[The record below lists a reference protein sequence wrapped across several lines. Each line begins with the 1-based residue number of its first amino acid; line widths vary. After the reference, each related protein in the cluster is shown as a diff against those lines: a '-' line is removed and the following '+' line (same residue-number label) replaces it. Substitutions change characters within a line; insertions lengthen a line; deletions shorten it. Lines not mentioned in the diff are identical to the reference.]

1 MDADGA
7 GSKKGRPDVFGLA
20 VPLGP
25 LPRRMRGGRAMD
37 VASRVGR
44 SGRRV
49 LSRGG
54 GVVSHPTAP
63 TGPRFKALRH
73 ENARTAA
80 GTVRLPSAARGA
92 KGEGSPFGAG
102 GGWQAGV
109 VDRKVSPR
117 EGLTAKDRHRA
128 VAAENGSLP
137 DFSPHGPLARPE
149 VQRSGDGRRR
159 NSAIRLES
167 SHGSGP
173 SACNARGKDS
183 RLSRIVSAPSAQGSA
198 RGAMADAACA
208 AAVVIAPDFS
218 AERYRRR
225 VATRLRR
232 DRPIHFK
239 IPPPRRNAGAPR
251 RTICEPVHY
260 WITCPRFA
268 TPIQSNSLP

>member
-1 MDADGA
+1 MLTARVQRRVGQMFRFGGASRAAASQDAGRTCDGR
-7 GSKKGRPDVFGLA
+7 SV
-20 VPLGP
+20 
-25 LPRRMRGGRAMD
+25 PRRPEWKAGAFAWRW
-37 VASRVGR
+37 
-44 SGRRV
+44 
-49 LSRGG
+49 
-54 GVVSHPTAP
+54 VVSHPTAP
-63 TGPRFKALRH
+63 VGPSSKALRH

-102 GGWQAGV
+102 GGRQPGV
-109 VDRKVSPR
+109 VDSNESPR

-128 VAAENGSLP
+128 VAAGNGSLP
-137 DFSPHGPLARPE
+137 VLPPHGLLARRE

-183 RLSRIVSAPSAQGSA
+183 RLSRIVNAPSAQGSA

-232 DRPIHFK
+232 DSPIHIKF
-239 IPPPRRNAGAPR
+239 PTPRRNAGPAG
-251 RTICEPVHY
+251 RTRCEPVHY
-260 WITCPRFA
+260 WIARPRFA
-268 TPIQSNSLP
+268 TPFQSNSLP